1 LKARVGAGT
10 NLLVNQC
17 LNASRVRVSLS
28 VAVAL
33 VALARADVVLAHGG
47 GATVLPADAP
57 AVTAEGEKAKA
68 QLAEIAADPD
78 HRSKF
83 ARLLEKGERALA
95 RAHGAKLAT
104 DSEGARLLSNVAL
117 AWANAAGAA
126 VRATTSVRAADVLS
140 TKRVEL
146 AEKLSRAKSLLA
158 EHDARRLGLQR
169 EVEISERE
177 AASTPVKKPDPA
189 KPEPTKKP
197 APGKKPDP
205 AKTPAAPKAEP
216 RKGSAKVG
224 GPK

>member
-1 LKARVGAGT
+1 M
-10 NLLVNQC
+10 NQC
-17 LNASRVRVSLS
+17 LNASRVRVAVSVT
-28 VAVAL
+28 VAVL
-33 VALARADVVLAHGG
+33 ALARSGAALAHGG
-47 GATVLPADAP
+47 GPTVLPADAP

-78 HRSKF
+78 QRSKF
-83 ARLLEKGERALA
+83 ARLLAKGERALA

-117 AWANAAGAA
+117 AWANAAAAA
-126 VRATTSVRAADVLS
+126 VRAATSVRAADVLS

-158 EHDARRLGLQR
+158 EHDVRRLGLQK

-177 AASTPVKKPDPA
+177 AASTPAKKLDPA

-205 AKTPAAPKAEP
+205 TKTPATPTAEP
-216 RKGSAKVG
+216 TKGSAKVG